1 MDLSLARAMAGF
13 RRTSPLRRRRAT
25 SSRTI
30 PGHSMPHWPSSSMVE
45 PGPSAH
51 GMRPSAR
58 SSGGS
63 VLGGQEAVTL
73 YAQLNG
79 VAGEYG
85 GLEPSPG
92 LKEKE

>member
-1 MDLSLARAMAGF
+1 
-13 RRTSPLRRRRAT
+13 
-25 SSRTI
+25 
-30 PGHSMPHWPSSSMVE
+30 MVE